1 MLRRR
6 AGVPSSRHTGAVG
19 SHTEVATANVR
30 CTLPAA
36 AARLALRDVLAPTPD
51 LVGLQ
56 EWSPRRWP
64 LLRETGRLGVVPHA
78 GTALGTALGA
88 AGAGDGYLWSA
99 PLLGGCVVGA
109 RADRYELLR
118 CRAHLLSRPGRA
130 DRVGQPLGVEPGRL
144 ATAAVYR
151 DRRSGRT
158 VALVAFHLV
167 SGVQAAGAYRS
178 DRPRLVDRHRHEA
191 GRLRRLVGEL
201 LAEGHVVHA
210 VGDSNLDGFRLP
222 GLTSAWEGRADAP
235 GTLGPRRHVDD
246 VHGPGPAASVVP
258 VRTPSDHV
266 ALLVRR
272 PDAGPDAARDVG

>member
-1 MLRRR
+1 MTIIHA
-6 AGVPSSRHTGAVG
+6 AGRPHRPARHTGAVG

-30 CTLPAA
+30 CTLAA
-36 AARLALRDVLAPTPD
+36 AGARLALRDVLASAPD

-56 EWSPRRWP
+56 EWYPRRWP
-64 LLRETGRLGVVPHA
+64 LLRETGRVGAVPHVGA
-78 GTALGTALGA
+78 ARGA
-88 AGAGDGYLWSA
+88 AGGRGGGYLWNA

-118 CRAHLLSRPGRA
+118 CRARLLSGPGRA
-130 DRVGQPLGVEPGRL
+130 DRGEQPLDLEPARV

-158 VALVAFHLV
+158 VALVAYHLV
-167 SGVQAAGAYRS
+167 SGVQVAGAYRP
-178 DRPRLVDRHRHEA
+178 DRPRLVDRHRREVR
-191 GRLRRLVGEL
+191 RLQRLVGEL
-201 LAEGHVVHA
+201 LAAGHVVHA
-210 VGDSNLDGFRLP
+210 AGDSNFDGLRLP
-222 GLTSAWEGRADAP
+222 GLTSAWETRADAP

-258 VRTPSDHV
+258 VSTPSDHV

-272 PDAGPDAARDVG
+272 PDADRAPPA